1 MTALRLVF
9 ALNVI
14 GLGPGVWQ
22 AMLRPSEPWAYYD
35 GVAMSFWA
43 ALSLL
48 AVIGVFSP
56 LRMLPLLL
64 LQLSYKAIWLL
75 CVGLPLSQQGPMS
88 DALLELTKAN
98 GVGVILLT
106 LVIPW
111 RYLTIR
117 YFRISEPV
125 AVSSA

>member
-1 MTALRLVF
+1 MF

-48 AVIGVFSP
+48 AIIGVFFP
-56 LRMLPLLL
+56 LRILPLLL

-75 CVGLPLSQQGPMS
+75 CVGLPLSQQGAMS
-88 DALLELTKAN
+88 DSLVELAKAN
-98 GVGVILLT
+98 GFGVVLLT

-117 YFRISEPV
+117 YFRTSESV
-125 AVSSA
+125 AVSGA